1 MKFNLPSN
9 YKHSLLLIPFPIIK
23 NWLAL
28 SLSYSF
34 VLLYHGIDK
43 TNGKCL
49 IFLIVFIFKCLYQV
63 VTIQS

>member
-1 MKFNLPSN
+1 MKFDLSSN
-9 YKHSLLLIPFPIIK
+9 YRHSLLLTVFPIIK

-28 SLSYSF
+28 TLSYSF

-49 IFLIVFIFKCLYQV
+49 IF
-63 VTIQS
+63 